1 MKKFCKK
8 CQAETERNKY
18 GKCFPCRREIAL
30 KWRNANIEAA
40 RAVTAKWTEENRD
53 RARAAV
59 ARWAEANKDRK
70 KATDSARY
78 KTKKGEI
85 SVKRSVYR
93 AANKGKIL
101 EQNAAYRKANPDK
114 ARTNWVNRRA
124 RKRQATGSHTAADI
138 AQLFRL
144 QIGKCACCKTSI
156 EEKYHVDHIIPLAA
170 GGSNDRMNLQLLC
183 PPCNLSKGA
192 KHPIEFMRQR
202 GYLL

>member
-18 GKCFPCRREIAL
+18 GKCYPCRREIAL
-30 KWRNANIEAA
+30 KWRNANLEAA
-40 RAVTAKWTEENRD
+40 RAITARWTEENKD

-70 KATDSARY
+70 KATNSARY
-78 KTKKGEI
+78 KRKKDEL
-85 SVKRSVYR
+85 SAKRAVYR
-93 AANKGKIL
+93 AANRERIS
-101 EQNAAYRKANPDK
+101 EQNAAYYRANPDK
-114 ARTNWVNRRA
+114 ARANWANRRA
-124 RKRQATGSHTAADI
+124 RMRQAIGSHTGEDI

-144 QIGKCACCKTSI
+144 QLGKCVYCKTSI
-156 EEKYHVDHIIPLAA
+156 EDKYHVDHIIPLAA
-170 GGSNDRMNLQLLC
+170 GGSNDRTNIQLLC

-202 GYLL
+202 GYLP